1 MASSI
6 SVLDS
11 EGIALSEIDYG
22 VVEPGEVKAIQV
34 AYQNNSTS
42 DIASAKKTPYPDLQS
57 DSFTNDI
64 NVDGDSVTAM
74 RVIRE
79 TAQGVMQTATIA
91 KESAGAELTAFEQ
104 RVQVWEYIG
113 GVWTERNTGSVNFM
127 ADPSDE
133 IHIGCDERILNLR
146 IKLAT
151 PGSYA
156 GFNVKLS
163 QEDGSYAT
171 PVGLVDGTSGLSVA
185 DGVIQIDQA
194 SAADWRKIKVNG
206 KWVYDIKLICTAVTT
221 QAISESDGVYWEYT
235 YDLPKHFLAGAGKYY
250 LKSDEATPTYTEV
263 TPDYE
268 YQNLGRIV
276 FQDDPF
282 ATYPTYTL
290 VCEITYKNPQ
300 SKVYQIDVVSVNTVT
315 VTEDGGSPS
324 SPINVSTTAGNKN
337 TNIILGCEIT
347 LKTGDLAVGNR
358 ATVKIS
364 PMLKYLWHCLT
375 DTYNSYINGDLTLG
389 AISTGSSVDCYTKY
403 IPALDALESENERY
417 FNDYIT
423 GS

>member
-11 EGIALSEIDYG
+11 SGIALSEIDYG

-34 AYQNNSTS
+34 AYQNDSTS
-42 DIASAKKTPYPDLQS
+42 DIASAGKTPYPDLQG

-64 NVDGDSVTAM
+64 NVGGDSFTAM

-79 TAQGVMQTATIA
+79 TTQGVRQTATIA
-91 KESAGAELTAFEQ
+91 KESTDAGLTAFEQ

-113 GVWTERNTGSVNFM
+113 GVWAERNTGSVNFM
-127 ADPSDE
+127 AGASDE
-133 IHIGCDERILNLR
+133 IHIGSDEKILNLR
-146 IKLAT
+146 IKLAAT
-151 PGSYA
+151 GSYTGVA
-156 GFNVKLS
+156 IKLS
-163 QEDGSYAT
+163 QEDGSYET
-171 PVGLVDGTSGLSVA
+171 PAGLVDGTSGFSVA
-185 DGVIQIDQA
+185 NGVIQIDAA

-206 KWVYDIKLICTAVTT
+206 KWVYDIKITCTAVIT
-221 QAISESDGVYWEYT
+221 QAISESDGVYWEYA
-235 YDLPKHFLAGAGKYY
+235 YDTPKHFLAGAGKYY

-263 TPDYE
+263 VPDYE
-268 YQNLGRIV
+268 YQNLGRIA

-282 ATYPTYTL
+282 ASHPTYTL

-315 VTEDGGSPS
+315 VTEDEGSPS
-324 SPINVSTTAGNKN
+324 SPINVSTIAGNKN

-347 LKTGDLAVGNR
+347 LKTGDLTVGNR

-364 PMLKYLWHCLT
+364 PMLKYLWHSLA
-375 DTYNSYINGDLTLG
+375 DNYNDYVNGDLTLG
-389 AISTGSSVDCYTKY
+389 AIATGASVDCYTKY

-417 FNDYIT
+417 FNDYVT